1 MPIKAWGN
9 GGNRDPTSIIMVVHL
24 VETYAFA
31 LGHKQLEAFG
41 SMYSTRR
48 GF

>member
-1 MPIKAWGN
+1 MPIKARGN
-9 GGNRDPTSIIMVVHL
+9 GGNRDPISIIMVVHL

-31 LGHKQLEAFG
+31 LGQKHLEAFG
-41 SMYSTRR
+41 SVYSTRR